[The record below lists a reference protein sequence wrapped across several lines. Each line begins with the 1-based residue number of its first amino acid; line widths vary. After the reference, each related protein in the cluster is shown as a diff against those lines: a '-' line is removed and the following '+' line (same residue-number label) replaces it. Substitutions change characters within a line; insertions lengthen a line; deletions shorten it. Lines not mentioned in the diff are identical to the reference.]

1 VDCSGSHSGSEEA
14 GPIMTLR
21 KRPRDPAQLCV
32 SIKRPRLRHGALC
45 RPVQARFIGPL
56 GGVSEMI
63 GCKGPAFGSLE
74 YSASIASLSH
84 IRAMSIRMD

>member
-1 VDCSGSHSGSEEA
+1 MVKRATCHDCGTKEGQLHILGCDMERCA
-14 GPIMTLR
+14 ALF
-21 KRPRDPAQLCV
+21 KRV
-32 SIKRPRLRHGALC
+32 
-45 RPVQARFIGPL
+45 IGPL

-63 GCKGPAFGSLE
+63 GCKGRRAFGSLE